1 MKKIIVL
8 PIALSIW
15 LIGCDENCVRSSMRS
30 DGSYGAD
37 GIYRCEDGAKFKKD
51 CGTLVLNVSDA
62 EARSY
67 FEERCPSTLKRS
79 ELEK

>member
-30 DGSYGAD
+30 DGFYGAD
-37 GIYRCEDGAKFKKD
+37 VKNGAH
-51 CGTLVLNVSDA
+51 
-62 EARSY
+62 R
-67 FEERCPSTLKRS
+67 P
-79 ELEK
+79 